1 MSETTIFVAAVIVL
15 SVLWVVN
22 AYLLL
27 LRPRTWIRWFVEHPW
42 KSFGLKIVVEDELRF
57 RRQCRFF
64 GIMHLV
70 IVLVFLGLLATVGA
84 FG

>member
-1 MSETTIFVAAVIVL
+1 MSEAVVFVAAVIVL
-15 SVLWVVN
+15 SCLWIMN

-27 LRPRTWIRWFVEHPW
+27 FRPRTWIKWFVEHPW
-42 KSFGLKIVVEDELRF
+42 QSFGLKIVIDDELRF